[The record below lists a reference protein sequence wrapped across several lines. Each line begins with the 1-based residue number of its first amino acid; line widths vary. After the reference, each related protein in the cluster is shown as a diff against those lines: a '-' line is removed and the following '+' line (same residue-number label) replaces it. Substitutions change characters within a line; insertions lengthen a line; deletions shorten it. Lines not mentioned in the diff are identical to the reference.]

1 MPDQKYSASIQMV
14 VIVAS
19 LIIIIAGIKAAAEIV
34 SPFVLS
40 IFIAIISSPPLFW
53 LEKHK
58 VPKAL
63 AMLIIISGIVFIGI
77 ALFSLVGN
85 SVEIFTQNIPSYS
98 TKLQSQ
104 LSGLTAWLAGY
115 GVNLKTSLFL
125 QYFDPSSILT
135 LVANT
140 LSGFGVVL
148 TNGFL
153 ILLTVVFILF
163 EASSF
168 PNKLRGMS
176 KEPDKTL
183 RQYLRITQTV
193 EHYIALKTIISLL
206 TGVVITIWLSVLGV
220 DFPLLWG
227 VLAFLLNFVPNIGS
241 IIAAVPPSMLALV
254 QLGPTYAVLTAAGFL
269 AVNTVVGNII
279 EPRLMGRGLGLS
291 SLVVF
296 LSLVFWGWGLGP
308 VGMLLSVP
316 LTMTVKIFLE
326 TSENT
331 RWIAI
336 LLGSDDELPKKPKT
350 PATLVESPVMSQQT
364 NGDEEK

>member
-1 MPDQKYSASIQMV
+1 MPDQKRSASVQM
-14 VIVAS
+14 IVAVAS
-19 LIIIIAGIKAAAEIV
+19 IIIIVAGIKAAAEIV

-40 IFIAIISSPPLFW
+40 VFIAIISSPPLFW

-63 AMLIIISGIVFIGI
+63 AMLIIISCIVFIGI
-77 ALFSLVGN
+77 ALFTLVGS
-85 SVEIFTQNIPSYS
+85 SVEVFTQNIPAYS
-98 TKLQSQ
+98 IKLNSQ
-104 LSGLTAWLAGY
+104 LSGLTAWLAEQGL
-115 GVNLKTSLFL
+115 NLNTDLFL
-125 QYFDPSSILT
+125 DYFDPSSILT

-148 TNGFL
+148 TNAFL
-153 ILLTVVFILF
+153 ILLTVIFILF

-168 PNKLRGMS
+168 PNKLRSMS

-183 RQYLRITQTV
+183 RQYLRITKTV
-193 EHYIALKTIISLL
+193 EHYIALKSLISLF
-206 TGVVITIWLSVLGV
+206 TGAIIVIWLSVLGV

-254 QLGPTYAVLTAAGFL
+254 QLGPTYAMLTTAGFL

-326 TSENT
+326 ANDNT
-331 RWIAI
+331 RWVAI
-336 LLGSDDELPKKPKT
+336 LLGSDDELPKKPT
-350 PATLVESPVMSQQT
+350 SPTAIIESPTPGHQS
-364 NGDEEK
+364 NGETEK